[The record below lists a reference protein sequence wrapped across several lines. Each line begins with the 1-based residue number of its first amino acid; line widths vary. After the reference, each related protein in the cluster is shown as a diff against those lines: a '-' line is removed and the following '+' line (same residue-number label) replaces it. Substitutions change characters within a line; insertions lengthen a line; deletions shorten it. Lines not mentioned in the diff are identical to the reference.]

1 MRNPGLCLFPLQ
13 RPGASGTIAA
23 MPVTDATT
31 IARARAFDPEAVH
44 ALFESV
50 YPAVHRVA
58 HALAGR
64 EDVARGVI
72 RFVMTHAPKHL
83 PSWKDES
90 DARRWFL
97 HHAVL
102 TTRRASPDHAPAP
115 QEDLIAAGGPPEFIA
130 FIKALRTLPH
140 QQTEA
145 FLLHHG
151 EHLADRSLATAM
163 DCSTAAAAQHLT
175 GAHDA
180 LRPIAGEQFGA
191 FVDRVAERYQS
202 LTPPDDVL
210 DPSVRG
216 YVTAAIRPRRIKR
229 MIRVILFLAVLG
241 CIAYV
246 GWRYRQALLGG

>member
-1 MRNPGLCLFPLQ
+1 MPVS
-13 RPGASGTIAA
+13 AATIAG
-23 MPVTDATT
+23 
-31 IARARAFDPEAVH
+31 ARTFDPEAVH
-44 ALFESV
+44 ELFESV

-72 RFVMTHAPKHL
+72 RFVMTHAPKQL
-83 PSWKDES
+83 PAWKDES

-102 TTRRASPDHAPAP
+102 TTRRASPNHAPAP
-115 QEDLIAAGGPPEFIA
+115 REDLLADGGPPEFVA
-130 FIKALRTLPH
+130 FVKALRTLPH
-140 QQTEA
+140 QQAEA

-180 LRPIAGEQFGA
+180 LRPIGGEQFAA
-191 FVDRVAERYQS
+191 FVERIAERHRA
-202 LTPPDDVL
+202 LTPADDVL
-210 DPSVRG
+210 EPSVRG
-216 YVTAAIRPRRIKR
+216 YVAAAIRPRRIR
-229 MIRVILFLAVLG
+229 RLVRIALFLAVVA
-241 CIAYV
+241 CAAYV
-246 GWRYRQALLGG
+246 VWRYKQALLGG